1 MSGESRANRKAAESA
16 ISDLIRSLG
25 LDPARDPELQGSPS
39 RIADFYFEAFSGLD
53 PGAEP
58 DLVTFPHTGE
68 GQLVLVRDLAFHSM
82 CVHHFAPFF
91 GRALIA
97 YLPDQKLIGVSGLP
111 RLLEL
116 YSRRPQVQE
125 RLGEQIASH
134 LERLVAPRGVAVVL
148 EARHLCMEMRG
159 IRKRGRMETRVV
171 RGALAAPEWA
181 HALQLE
187 PRGR

>member
-1 MSGESRANRKAAESA
+1 MSGESRGDRKAAEQA
-16 ISDLIRSLG
+16 ITELIRALG
-25 LDPARDPELQGSPS
+25 LESTGDPELRGSPQ
-39 RIADFYFEAFSGLD
+39 RIADYYFEAFAGLQ

-58 DLVTFPHTGE
+58 DLVTFPHEGE
-68 GQLVLVRDLAFHSM
+68 SQLVMVRDLDFHSM

-97 YLPDQKLIGVSGLP
+97 YLPDRKLIGVSGIP

-125 RLGEQIASH
+125 RLGQQIADH
-134 LERLVAPRGVAVVL
+134 LERLLEPRGVAVVL

-159 IRKRGRMETRVV
+159 IRKRGRMETHVV
-171 RGALAAPEWA
+171 RGELAQTEWA
-181 HALQLE
+181 AALQME